1 MSNIIFNRE
10 NTDWQ
15 TGQSDLFLGQTLG
28 LHDSVNQPHPKL
40 FELYKHQRSIDWDE
54 TEISLQ
60 QSKQDMLKAPKDLVD
75 LMIDNLAYQWE
86 VDSVASRCFAV
97 LLAPFVTNSEFWG
110 ACLKNQEMEIVHAL
124 TYSEINRICMPDPNQ
139 IFKTMSTNQF
149 IRDRSVLAYKYL
161 EDLST
166 AGAKYKLGL
175 VQNDQ
180 DLYDTVF
187 LGYLT
192 IYLVERLQ
200 FCSSFSSTFITAE
213 NGFFRGI
220 CLLVQKIA
228 IDEHDC
234 FSEDNQ
240 VLTETG
246 WKYFKDLTFLDKV
259 AQYTEDNLI
268 EFVTPSKIISKD
280 YEGDMYTF
288 SNSKYDQCVTPTH
301 RIIYNKINKDGSRT
315 HSEALAKDFI
325 MGCDRSFYIS
335 GYKKGIVAD
344 LSLIEKLAIAFQ
356 ADGSYADKPIINKGQ
371 FTNCRPIK
379 FGFSKQRKIERFEQ
393 ILQQLGF
400 EYKKNITTKIN
411 PKYPNRK
418 PHTYFYIK
426 VPMIYEKY
434 LTKDFS
440 WIDFNSISSDYC
452 KAFLKELIHWDGHLA
467 KPGDYSHLYYSNTNK
482 KAVDTVQI
490 LATLSGYS
498 NTLTVQKDERSKTFS
513 DVYRLFMIEN
523 TLTRNVGH
531 NTNKKITTYKGKVYC
546 CTVPSGML
554 VTRRNDKVVI
564 SGNCHA
570 AVGDYVI
577 RHLIKNDPRAIET
590 MNRKETEIKNLL
602 KEFIQVE
609 YTFNK
614 KIFKNRKILGLNVE
628 LNNAW
633 ADYNY
638 WFAADTLG
646 MSSGHKPTTPLI
658 YMENWLN
665 IDKVQ
670 NANQES
676 DNNNYKKIYL
686 TNDLDDNEILS
697 F

>member
-28 LHDSVNQPHPKL
+28 LHDSVNQPHPRL

-97 LLAPFVTNSEFWG
+97 LLSPFITNSEFWG

-139 IFKTMSTNQF
+139 IFKTMATNQF
-149 IRDRSVLAYKYL
+149 IRDRSILAYKYL
-161 EDLST
+161 EDLSV
-166 AGAKYKLGL
+166 AGAKYRLGI
-175 VQNDQ
+175 VENDQ
-180 DLYDTVF
+180 ELYDTVF

-220 CLLVQKIA
+220 CLLVQKVA
-228 IDEHDC
+228 LDE
-234 FSEDNQ
+234 
-240 VLTETG
+240 
-246 WKYFKDLTFLDKV
+246 
-259 AQYTEDNLI
+259 
-268 EFVTPSKIISKD
+268 
-280 YEGDMYTF
+280 
-288 SNSKYDQCVTPTH
+288 
-301 RIIYNKINKDGSRT
+301 
-315 HSEALAKDFI
+315 
-325 MGCDRSFYIS
+325 
-335 GYKKGIVAD
+335 
-344 LSLIEKLAIAFQ
+344 
-356 ADGSYADKPIINKGQ
+356 
-371 FTNCRPIK
+371 
-379 FGFSKQRKIERFEQ
+379 
-393 ILQQLGF
+393 
-400 EYKKNITTKIN
+400 
-411 PKYPNRK
+411 
-418 PHTYFYIK
+418 
-426 VPMIYEKY
+426 
-434 LTKDFS
+434 
-440 WIDFNSISSDYC
+440 
-452 KAFLKELIHWDGHLA
+452 
-467 KPGDYSHLYYSNTNK
+467 
-482 KAVDTVQI
+482 VD
-490 LATLSGYS
+490 
-498 NTLTVQKDERSKTFS
+498 
-513 DVYRLFMIEN
+513 
-523 TLTRNVGH
+523 
-531 NTNKKITTYKGKVYC
+531 
-546 CTVPSGML
+546 
-554 VTRRNDKVVI
+554 
-564 SGNCHA
+564 CHA
-570 AVGDYVI
+570 AVGDYVL
-577 RHLIKNDPRAIET
+577 RYLIKNDSRAINT
-590 MNRKETEIKNLL
+590 MNRKESEIKNLL

-646 MSSGHKPTTPLI
+646 MSVGPKPTTPLI

-686 TNDLDDNEILS
+686 VNELDDNEILT